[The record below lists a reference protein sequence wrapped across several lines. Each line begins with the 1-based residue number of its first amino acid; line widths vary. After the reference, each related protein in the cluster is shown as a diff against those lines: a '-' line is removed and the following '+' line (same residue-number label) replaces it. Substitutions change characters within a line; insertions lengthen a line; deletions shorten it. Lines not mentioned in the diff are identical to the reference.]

1 MSTPHLAE
9 EARYLH
15 RALFAQPI
23 GEETVAR
30 YIDAHAQL
38 FPETAPSPLLQTV
51 VTRRLDAEAVELA
64 LRRRTPANPL
74 TRKFQILCY
83 LTETLPA
90 YRANFH
96 NDRSP
101 LGHAILPLVS
111 ALVHSAWKSAKG
123 AWLVKRHGL
132 R

>member
-1 MSTPHLAE
+1 MSNPPLAD

-23 GEETVAR
+23 GEETMAR

-38 FPETAPSPLLQTV
+38 FPETAPSALLRTIL
-51 VTRRLDAEAVELA
+51 THHLDAEAVELA

-90 YRANFH
+90 YRANFY

-101 LGHAILPLVS
+101 IGHAIVPLLS
-111 ALVHSAWKSAKG
+111 ALVHSAWKSVKG
-123 AWLVKRHGL
+123 IWLVKRHGL

>member
-1 MSTPHLAE
+1 MSASHLAG

-23 GEETVAR
+23 SEEIVAR

-38 FPETAPSPLLQTV
+38 FPETAPSTLLQTV
-51 VTRRLDAEAVELA
+51 LARRLDAEAVELV
-64 LRRRTPANPL
+64 LRRRAPANPL
-74 TRKFQILCY
+74 TRKFQVLCY

-90 YRANFH
+90 YRANFY
-96 NDRSP
+96 NDRTP
-101 LGHAILPLVS
+101 LGHALRPLLS
-111 ALVHSAWKSAKG
+111 ALIHSGWKSIKG
-123 AWLVKRHGL
+123 TYLVKRHGL